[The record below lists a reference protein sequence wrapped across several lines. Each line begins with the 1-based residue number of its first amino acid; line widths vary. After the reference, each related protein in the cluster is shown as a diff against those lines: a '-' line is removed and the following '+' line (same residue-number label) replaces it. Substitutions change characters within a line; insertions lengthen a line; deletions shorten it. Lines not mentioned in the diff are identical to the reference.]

1 MTTPVTEVHNRMA
14 DYIPST
20 GDLLIAGKNG
30 VSNSAGINMFWGAY
44 EPRVGLTW
52 KVLGSDKTVVRLGFG
67 IYHDSSWNQ
76 GAQGLWQNP
85 PTLGESDQLP
95 NTFSTGCAFAT
106 SYCAY
111 ARPDTRVD
119 QRWEKFHPF
128 HRFSLVAHP
137 AGHVQ
142 LCGHIRLPAN
152 QLPAGPGTPI

>member
-20 GDLLIAGKNG
+20 GALLIAGQNG

-44 EPRVGLTW
+44 EPRVGATW
-52 KVLGSDKTVVRLGFG
+52 KVLGSDKTVLRLGFG

-85 PTLGESDQLP
+85 PNLGESDQLP
-95 NTFSTGCAFAT
+95 ATFSTGCAFAT
-106 SYCAY
+106 SYCAVR
-111 ARPDTRVD
+111 ARPDTRVELYTLL
-119 QRWEKFHPF
+119 RLYSP
-128 HRFSLVAHP
+128 AHS
-137 AGHVQ
+137 AKCGQ

-152 QLPAGPGTPI
+152 QLPAGQGSPI